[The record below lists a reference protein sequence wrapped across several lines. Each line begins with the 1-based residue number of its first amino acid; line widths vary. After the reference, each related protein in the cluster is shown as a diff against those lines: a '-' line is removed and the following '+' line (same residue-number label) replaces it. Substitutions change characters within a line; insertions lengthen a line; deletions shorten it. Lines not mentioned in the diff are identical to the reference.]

1 MNTKLKRVV
10 GVPVTP
16 AEAMTDYLV
25 DHINAIM
32 ISCGIKTLDIQKYTS
47 GFGNRLHVTMTPFE
61 DAPQEIVTQGLVVK
75 DALAQI
81 MAIVNLARQSVD
93 NFTKEEMDNIHA
105 LWKKSVAASKAPRQM
120 PQLSQTSDAQQ
131 EPQEPQEQE
140 DGIPLDLA
148 AVTPEEPQ
156 EPQEQ
161 QDSQE
166 HKKTAKTRKRKSKK

>member
-47 GFGNRLHVTMTPFE
+47 GFGSRLHVTMTPFE
-61 DAPQEIVTQGLVVK
+61 DAPPEIVSQGLVVK

-105 LWKKSVAASKAPRQM
+105 LWNKSVAASKSPRQM
-120 PQLSQTSDAQQ
+120 PQQSQTPEA
-131 EPQEPQEQE
+131 PQESQEQE
-140 DGIPLDLA
+140 DGIPIDLA
-148 AVTPEEPQ
+148 AVTPEDPQ
-156 EPQEQ
+156 EHQ
-161 QDSQE
+161 
-166 HKKTAKTRKRKSKK
+166 KTAKKRNLNRKPKNEVV